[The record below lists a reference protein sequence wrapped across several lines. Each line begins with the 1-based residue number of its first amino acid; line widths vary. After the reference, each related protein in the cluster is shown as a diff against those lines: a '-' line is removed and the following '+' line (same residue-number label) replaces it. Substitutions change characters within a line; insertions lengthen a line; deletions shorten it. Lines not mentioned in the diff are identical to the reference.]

1 MFFLEVWPESEI
13 VDNFKRE
20 SFGSAKSGE
29 VRVLLFDKINYTD
42 QRQHLMLGTYDDQQ
56 CKCDKYRNES

>member
-1 MFFLEVWPESEI
+1 M

-29 VRVLLFDKINYTD
+29 VRVSLFDKINYRD
-42 QRQHLMLGTYDDQQ
+42 QRQHFMLGTYDDKQ
-56 CKCDKYRNES
+56 CKYDKYRNDS

>member
-1 MFFLEVWPESEI
+1 MWPESGI

-29 VRVLLFDKINYTD
+29 VRVSLFDKINYTD

-56 CKCDKYRNES
+56 CKRAKYRSES